1 MAPSANYLLNLHYEM
16 EKFEALYLELHTHVA
31 SRVPGDMYTAWN
43 RETPS
48 EPSLNGAN
56 EEGQLD
62 SRAKC
67 IEETCH
73 LQEQVLGVP
82 PVVREDEDMRR
93 GSMTNLY
100 LEPETPCDKGSTDRN
115 PQEVWGYLTQIALI
129 FNRMRFFL
137 VS

>member
-1 MAPSANYLLNLHYEM
+1 MAPTANYLLNLHYEM

-31 SRVPGDMYTAWN
+31 SRVPGDANTAWKG
-43 RETPS
+43 EMPS
-48 EPSLNGAN
+48 EPSLNGAK
-56 EEGQLD
+56 EEGKPHSQA
-62 SRAKC
+62 RC
-67 IEETCH
+67 VEETYH
-73 LQEQVLGVP
+73 LQEEVFGGP
-82 PVVREDEDMRR
+82 ASEREEGDMRR

-100 LEPETPCDKGSTDRN
+100 LEPDTPCDKGSHDRK

>member
-31 SRVPGDMYTAWN
+31 SRVPGDMYMAWK
-43 RETPS
+43 REKPS
-48 EPSLNGAN
+48 EPSLNVAN
-56 EEGQLD
+56 VEGQLD
-62 SRAKC
+62 SQAKC

-73 LQEQVLGVP
+73 LQEEVFGGP
-82 PVVREDEDMRR
+82 SFEREEEDMRR

-100 LEPETPCDKGSTDRN
+100 LEPETPCDKGNTDRK